1 MVGTIRIED
10 MRLFAAVAEAES
22 ITAAASRLRVP
33 KQTLS
38 RRVAELERALGV
50 HDDANREVFDAHAVP
65 QGTLRVTADPVF
77 GEAFL
82 SDLLIEYSRAWPEV
96 RIEVA
101 LTRRR
106 VDLVEEG
113 FDVAFRIGD
122 VDDAALAGFK
132 LGAATVRYCASPRYL
147 AERGVPKVPRDLG
160 RHDCLV
166 VASEGALVRWPFR
179 GGKGRTSVA
188 VAGRW
193 AVTSFAMARA
203 AALAGLGIA
212 IFPAFAC
219 ADEIESGR
227 LVSVLDDWVVGV
239 GSVWLLHAAHRI
251 LSARVRAF
259 ADLARQ
265 RLARNPPWVVEP
277 GARRDAKRTRRT
289 SAGGADSR
297 QPRRRRRRSANSA
310 TATGTKAAAP
320 CAPDG
325 DSDQSVVSSST

>member
-50 HDDANREVFDAHAVP
+50 QLLHRTTRRLRLSDIGAAYAERCAAIVRIADDANREVFDAHAVP

-277 GARRDAKRTRRT
+277 GARRDAKRTRRN
-289 SAGGADSR
+289 
-297 QPRRRRRRSANSA
+297 QRRR
-310 TATGTKAAAP
+310 G
-320 CAPDG
+320 
-325 DSDQSVVSSST
+325 